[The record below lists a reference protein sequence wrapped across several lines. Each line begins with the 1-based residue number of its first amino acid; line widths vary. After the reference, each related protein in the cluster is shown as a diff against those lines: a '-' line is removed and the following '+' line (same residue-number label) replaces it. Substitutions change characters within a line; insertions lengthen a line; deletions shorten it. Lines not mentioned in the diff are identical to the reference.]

1 MTGLSISARMIS
13 MKILVFG
20 GFLGSGKTTIIRKV
34 LEGLVSIGQTAAV
47 IENEIGEIGIDDQV
61 LSDAGLS
68 VTPLFGGCACCQI
81 SGSLIRAIDR
91 IEFELNP
98 DWLIIELSGLAMV
111 SDLKNLFRRSGIRH
125 VIRILTVV
133 DCTRFMKLLP
143 SCPELLEGQIS
154 GCDVILLSKTDRSAP
169 DKDLMELVTRNPDIP
184 VLSLSLDLPPKQYC
198 HDLFQALKGKKVAKS

>member
-1 MTGLSISARMIS
+1 MTDSPFSAKIPG
-13 MKILVFG
+13 MKLLIFG

-61 LSDAGLS
+61 LSDAEVS

-81 SGSLIRAIDR
+81 SGSLIRAIER

-111 SDLKNLFRRSGIRH
+111 GNLKNLFRRSGIRS
-125 VIRILTVV
+125 VIRMML
-133 DCTRFMKLLP
+133 DGQ
-143 SCPELLEGQIS
+143 EG
-154 GCDVILLSKTDRSAP
+154 
-169 DKDLMELVTRNPDIP
+169 
-184 VLSLSLDLPPKQYC
+184 
-198 HDLFQALKGKKVAKS
+198 

>member
-1 MTGLSISARMIS
+1 MTDSPFSAKIRV
-13 MKILVFG
+13 MKLLIFG

-61 LSDAGLS
+61 LSDAEIS

-81 SGSLIRAIDR
+81 SGSLIRAIER

-98 DWLIIELSGLAMV
+98 DWLVIELSGLAMV
-111 SDLKNLFRRSGIRH
+111 GDLKNLFRRSGIRS
-125 VIRILTVV
+125 VIRILSVV

-143 SCPELLEGQIS
+143 SCPELLEDQIS
-154 GCDVILLSKTDRSAP
+154 GCDVILLSKTDRMEP
-169 DKDLMELVTRNPDIP
+169 GEDLLALLHKNPSIP
-184 VLSLSLDLPPKQYC
+184 VLSLPLDLPPRQYC
-198 HDLFQALKGKKVAKS
+198 HDLFQALKGKKA